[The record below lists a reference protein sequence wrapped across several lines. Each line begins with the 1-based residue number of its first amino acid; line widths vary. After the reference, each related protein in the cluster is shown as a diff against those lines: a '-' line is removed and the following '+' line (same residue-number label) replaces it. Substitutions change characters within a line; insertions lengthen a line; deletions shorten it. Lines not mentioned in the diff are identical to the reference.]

1 MLRHCAPVCLGSVFV
16 RFWLTQE
23 LWPEVGHYLAQLRHV
38 AKVGGIDSVAIA
50 NDFPMG
56 GQENLLLLNN
66 DNRAGVKK
74 YLDRW

>member
-1 MLRHCAPVCLGSVFV
+1 M
-16 RFWLTQE
+16 
-23 LWPEVGHYLAQLRHV
+23 GHYLAQPWHV

-66 DNRAGVKK
+66 DNRTGVKK